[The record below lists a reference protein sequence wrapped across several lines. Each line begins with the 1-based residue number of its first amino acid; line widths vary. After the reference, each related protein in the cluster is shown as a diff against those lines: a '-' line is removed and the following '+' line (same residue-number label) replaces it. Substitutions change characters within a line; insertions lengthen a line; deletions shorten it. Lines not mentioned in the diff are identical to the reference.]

1 VPEARG
7 VLKATVRP
15 YNPALFQ
22 IVHRP
27 FPGNIMRLPFTK
39 MHGLG
44 NDFVVV
50 QDDAGLTAERIRAM
64 ADRHTG
70 IGFDQLLAL
79 APPRAGDTDAFYR
92 IFNADGGEVEQCGN
106 GARCIA
112 RYLAAANANP
122 DHIWRLDSPGG
133 RVNGQVHADG
143 SVSVTMGE
151 PDFDPASLPFDAA
164 GLAASGDGFVL
175 PLGSENIEMAVVSM
189 GNPHAVIEVDSV
201 ADASVARLGPLLER
215 HERFPKRANI
225 GFMQVVAPD
234 RIKLRVYERG
244 VGETSACGTGACA
257 AVAAGRR
264 SGRLAETVRVE
275 LPGGELQVS
284 WKGPGEPVWLT
295 GEAVT
300 AFEGVIEV

>member
-1 VPEARG
+1 
-7 VLKATVRP
+7 
-15 YNPALFQ
+15 
-22 IVHRP
+22 
-27 FPGNIMRLPFTK
+27 MRLPFTK

-50 QDDAGLTAERIRAM
+50 QDAAGLTAERIRAM

-79 APPRAGDTDAFYR
+79 APPRAEDTDAYYR

-112 RYLAAANANP
+112 RFLAAENDDP
-122 DHIWRLDSPGG
+122 GHIWRLDSPGG
-133 RVNGQVHADG
+133 RVNGQVQPDG
-143 SVSVTMGE
+143 SVSVTMGQ
-151 PDFDPASLPFDAA
+151 PDFTPASLPFDAT
-164 GLAASGDGFVL
+164 GLAAHGANFVL
-175 PLGSENIEMAVVSM
+175 PTDSGPVELAVVSM

-201 ADASVARLGPLLER
+201 AAAPVEELGPLLER

-234 RIKLRVYERG
+234 RIRLRVYERG

-264 SGRLAETVRVE
+264 AGRLAETVNVE

-295 GEAVT
+295 GEAVK